1 MKLLWHTAD
10 TGLDAPSLQEDRE
23 DIRREVQVLNLVSD
37 HPHVAE
43 LIEVFEDA
51 KAIHLVLELCKGG
64 ELFDRVVS
72 KGTFTERMAAG
83 LPLFCCCP
91 PLPMPLNSRMAPTP
105 QTWHCR
111 PPSWA
116 FLGLSQSLAG

>member
-1 MKLLWHTAD
+1 M
-10 TGLDAPSLQEDRE
+10 LQEDRE
-23 DIRREVQVLNLVSD
+23 DVRREVQVLNLVSD

-83 LPLFCCCP
+83 STMSAFIRVLLSPATGGYVSCVSRCPAPLVQCV
-91 PLPMPLNSRMAPTP
+91 
-105 QTWHCR
+105 
-111 PPSWA
+111 
-116 FLGLSQSLAG
+116 

>member
-1 MKLLWHTAD
+1 M
-10 TGLDAPSLQEDRE
+10 
-23 DIRREVQVLNLVSD
+23 RREVQVLNLVSD

-83 LPLFCCCP
+83 SSSVLRLPTTANAPCLQ
-91 PLPMPLNSRMAPTP
+91 SRTAPTK
-105 QTWHCR
+105 QMWR
-111 PPSWA
+111 GRQPS
-116 FLGLSQSLAG
+116 